1 MKAKYHSLVG
11 RRGKK
16 KALIAVGHK
25 MVIACWYVLKY
36 KVPYK
41 ELGITYLDT
50 KKHNRIVKGHV
61 KKLQGLGYTVTLEK
75 VA

>member
-25 MVIACWYVLKY
+25 MLIACYHILKH
-36 KVPYK
+36 KTPYK
-41 ELGITYLDT
+41 ELGPQYLDVR
-50 KKHNRIVKGHV
+50 KQQRIVKGYL
-61 KKLQGLGYTVTLEK
+61 KRLQGLGYTVTLDK
-75 VA
+75 AA